1 MRDGASAER
10 GDTALAGLQARLR
23 EFARQRDWEQF
34 QTPKNLS
41 MAIAVEA
48 AELLEHF
55 QWLTPPESEPGQLSP
70 DKLRAISFEMADIL
84 MYLLRLADR
93 LQVDLLDAAAEKFV
107 VNEHRYPPEK
117 VRGSARKY
125 TEYE

>member
-1 MRDGASAER
+1 LQD
-10 GDTALAGLQARLR
+10 ALRA
-23 EFARQRDWEQF
+23 FARQRDWEQF

-48 AELLEHF
+48 AELLEQF
-55 QWLTPPESEPGQLSP
+55 QWLTAAESEADALTEE
-70 DKLRAISFEMADIL
+70 KLRAVSFEMADIL

-93 LQVDLLDAAAEKFV
+93 LQVDLLAAATEKMAL
-107 VNEHRYPPEK
+107 NEQRYPADR

-125 TEYE
+125 TEYK